1 MLTIFNRQE
10 LIITFDMK
18 RQAEVRD
25 LLTQNGIDYSVKVIN
40 RGSPSPFSVGTR
52 GSMGTFGEDLQLEY
66 EYIIYVHKSDYSR
79 ASAIVSGKS
88 NW

>member
-1 MLTIFNRQE
+1 MLTIFNRRE
-10 LIITFDMK
+10 LTITFDMK

-25 LLTQNGIDYSVKVIN
+25 LLAQNGIDYSVNAIN
-40 RGSPSPFSVGTR
+40 RKSPSPFSAGSR
-52 GSMGTFGEDLQLEY
+52 GRMGTFGENLQLEY

-79 ASAIVSGKS
+79 ASAIISGKN

>member
-1 MLTIFNRQE
+1 MLTIFNRRE
-10 LIITFDMK
+10 LTITYDMK

-25 LLTQNGIDYSVKVIN
+25 LLAQNGIGYSVSVIN
-40 RGSPSPFSVGTR
+40 RKSPSPFSAGTR
-52 GSMGTFGEDLQLEY
+52 GSMGTFGENLQLEY

-79 ASAIVSGKS
+79 ASAIIDGKN